1 VVVVI
6 VVDSVT
12 ASAED
17 EELVPPTAAAPHS
30 WQKASLWAM
39 PLPQLVQ
46 YLSAVL
52 LSQAAN
58 KNNITT
64 IDSGL
69 VMKEGNQVAT
79 FTMYSNSLTP
89 SFQNVTDPAEMCEIL
104 MAISSFIGEVK
115 KEVETNPIAL

>member
-1 VVVVI
+1 MKRVEFKELNSANI
-6 VVDSVT
+6 TVDNSVDESKVYEI
-12 ASAED
+12 SAKVN
-17 EELVPPTAAAPHS
+17 L
-30 WQKASLWAM
+30 
-39 PLPQLVQ
+39 
-46 YLSAVL
+46 
-52 LSQAAN
+52 N